1 MLFMPRFFQSV
12 WKMVCHYLDKGI
24 REKTE
29 IVKNDEKARIEFVNK
44 IGEEVLPKE
53 LGGRAQLVALQD
65 VIVPQLN

>member
-1 MLFMPRFFQSV
+1 MATII
-12 WKMVCHYLDKGI
+12 CDDKLQI
-24 REKTE
+24 E
-29 IVKNDEKARIEFVNK
+29 IVKNDEKARIEFVKK

>member
-1 MLFMPRFFQSV
+1 LATLI
-12 WKMVCHYLDKGI
+12 CD
-24 REKTE
+24 EKLQTE
-29 IVKNDEKARIEFVNK
+29 IVKNDEKARIEFVKK